1 MPVSHFVR
9 RPIVAAAIG
18 AMLAAPMTLVLAEH
32 PQSTVATASPSQ
44 PPVAAATMALPDF
57 AALVRQY
64 GPAVVN
70 ITVKET
76 VKTTARGAMPPG
88 FRGFPGFGGG
98 GDDDPS
104 APFFHGMPPG
114 SGPAPGPMRGQGS
127 GFIVS
132 SDGLILTNAHV
143 VADASEVTVKLTDR
157 REFTAKVVGV
167 DATSDV
173 AVLRIE
179 ARDLPTV
186 RIGDPSRVSVGEW
199 VVAIGAP
206 FGFENSVTQGI
217 VSAKGRTLPD
227 GSYVPFLQTDV
238 AINPG
243 NSGGP
248 LFNLAGEVVGINSQI
263 YSRSGG
269 YQGVS
274 FAIPIDVAMN
284 VGEQLQATGH
294 VARGR
299 LGVTVQ
305 PVNAALAK
313 TFGLKSPTGALVSD
327 VDEAG
332 PAERAGLK
340 TGDVI
345 LALDGEA
352 LDESSQLPARV
363 ATLKPGQKSTL
374 SIWRDGKPREL
385 SVQVDEMKGNAVADA
400 GEVQGAPQG
409 RLGLAV
415 RPLSR
420 DEARQSDAE
429 GLLVEDVAGNAADAG
444 IQPGD
449 IVISANGRAVA
460 NVEALRQ
467 AIEKAEGSV
476 ALLIQREG
484 HRLFV
489 PVSVG

>member
-1 MPVSHFVR
+1 MTVTRFVR
-9 RPIVAAAIG
+9 KPIVAAALG

-32 PQSTVATASPSQ
+32 PQSAAVTGSPSE

-70 ITVKET
+70 ITVKEN
-76 VKTTARGAMPPG
+76 VKTSARGNAMPPG
-88 FRGFPGFGGG
+88 FRGFPPGYGG
-98 GDDDPS
+98 GDADPF
-104 APFFHGMPPG
+104 APFFRGMPPG
-114 SGPAPGPMRGQGS
+114 GGSPGPTRGQGS
-127 GFIVS
+127 GFIVK

-167 DATSDV
+167 DPTSDV

-179 ARDLPTV
+179 AKGLPTV
-186 RIGDPSRVSVGEW
+186 RIGDPSRVAVGEW

-284 VGEQLQATGH
+284 VGDQLQATGH

-305 PVNAALAK
+305 PVDAALAK
-313 TFGLKSPTGALVSD
+313 SFGLKSPQGALVSD
-327 VDEAG
+327 IDDDG
-332 PAERAGLK
+332 PADKAGLES
-340 TGDVI
+340 GDVI
-345 LALDGEA
+345 LGLDGQPV
-352 LDESSQLPARV
+352 DESSQLPARV
-363 ATLKPGQKSTL
+363 ASLKPGQKSTL
-374 SIWRDGKPREL
+374 SVWRDGKTREL
-385 SVQVDEMKGNAVADA
+385 SVQVGEMRADEVADA
-400 GEVQGAPQG
+400 GDAKAAPQG

-420 DEARQSDAE
+420 DEQRQIDAE

-449 IVISANGRAVA
+449 IVISANGHAV
-460 NVEALRQ
+460 NDIEQLRK
-467 AIEKAEGSV
+467 AIDKASGSV

-489 PVSVG
+489 PVNVG